1 MAFAHFV
8 DLSLEKE
15 LIIGE
20 NGEFLLFCFI
30 ESAIFQDFAVFFKS
44 KSEPP
49 FEKDSYK
56 STN

>member
-15 LIIGE
+15 LIVGK
-20 NGEFLLFCFI
+20 NGEFLFFCFI
-30 ESAIFQDFAVFFKS
+30 REAIFQNFVIFLKS

-49 FEKDSYK
+49 FEEDSDK
-56 STN
+56 STS